1 VSRENYRASDVA
13 LANQAVLDLGE
24 LGYGGLNDSAY
35 KAVLLVEG
43 VSEVKLF
50 QELHNKFGARN
61 EVVIVPLGGDS
72 LASGKSDCELAELRR
87 LSDTTFAVVDSERQG
102 KGAPA
107 AKRRRDFRANCE
119 ALGRRAIE
127 NYLDQDVAR
136 RVLRKPEAKPFGE
149 FDRPGHDWQRSK
161 EKNWRVMQQLTKES
175 LEQTDLG
182 KFAAS
187 VATRVRSS

>member
-24 LGYGGLNDSAY
+24 LGYGGLNDCAY

-107 AKRRRDFRANCE
+107 AKRRRDFQASCE
-119 ALGRRAIE
+119 ALGIDCLVWSAGQSRTT
-127 NYLDQDVAR
+127 
-136 RVLRKPEAKPFGE
+136 
-149 FDRPGHDWQRSK
+149 
-161 EKNWRVMQQLTKES
+161 LTKTS
-175 LEQTDLG
+175 P
-182 KFAAS
+182 AAYFVS
-187 VATRVRSS
+187 RRPAFWGVRQAWA